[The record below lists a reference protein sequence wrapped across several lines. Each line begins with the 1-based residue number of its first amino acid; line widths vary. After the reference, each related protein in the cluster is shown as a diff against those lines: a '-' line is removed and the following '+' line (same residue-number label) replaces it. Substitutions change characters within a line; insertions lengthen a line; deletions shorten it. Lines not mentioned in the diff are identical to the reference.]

1 MVRVRRRR
9 AHVIS
14 FAVKD
19 DKDISVTRAV
29 GRFFGHIWGA
39 TTSPVSKDS
48 PDSQTHEINRESHS
62 QDAEME
68 GKKII
73 LRRTT
78 IDEIEIRE
86 DDLENK

>member
-1 MVRVRRRR
+1 M
-9 AHVIS
+9 
-14 FAVKD
+14 KD

-39 TTSPVSKDS
+39 TTKPVASDE
-48 PDSQTHEINRESHS
+48 PIVHTEVTAHDVEEEQIELNT
-62 QDAEME
+62 
-68 GKKII
+68 KKMI

-86 DDLENK
+86 DSEPG